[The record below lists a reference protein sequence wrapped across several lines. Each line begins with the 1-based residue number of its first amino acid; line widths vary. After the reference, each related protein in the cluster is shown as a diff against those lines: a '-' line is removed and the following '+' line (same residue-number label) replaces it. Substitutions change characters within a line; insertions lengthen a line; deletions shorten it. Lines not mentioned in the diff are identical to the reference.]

1 VEELDAEL
9 SELERQQRAADM
21 AREELNRRQSRIKV
35 RSQHTDTSAKLRHML
50 DTPGQFA
57 DYL

>member
-35 RSQHTDTSAKLRHML
+35 RSQHTSAKLQHML
-50 DTPGQFA
+50 DTPRLFA